1 MARYRESQCKLCR
14 TEGIKLFLKGD
25 RCYSDKCA
33 FERRGYAPGE
43 HGQTRARKKRSD
55 YGTQL
60 REKQKLKRMYG
71 LMEKQFKSFFYKA
84 ERGKGV
90 TGTNLLLF
98 LERRLDNMVY
108 RMGFAGSRSDA
119 RQLVRHGH
127 FLVNG
132 RKVTIPSYLVAMGD
146 TVAVREKSRKTVRIL
161 EAMDTVARRGVPQWI
176 ELDKDNFSALLKALP
191 SREDLTMPVEEQ
203 MVVEFYSK

>member
-1 MARYRESQCKLCR
+1 M
-14 TEGIKLFLKGD
+14 KLFIKGD

-33 FERRGYAPGE
+33 FERRAYAPGE

-55 YGTQL
+55 YGVQL
-60 REKQKLKRMYG
+60 REKQKLKRMFG
-71 LMEKQFKSFFYKA
+71 LMEKQFRSYFHKA

-90 TGTNLLLF
+90 TGTKLLLL

-108 RMGFAGSRSDA
+108 RMGFAGSRGEA

-127 FLVNG
+127 FFVNG
-132 RKVTIPSYLVAMGD
+132 KKVTIPSYLVSMGD
-146 TVAVREKSRKTVRIL
+146 TVGVRERSRKAARIL

-176 ELDKDNFSALLKALP
+176 DLDKENFSALLRELP
-191 SREDLTMPVEEQ
+191 SREDLTMPVDEQ

>member
-1 MARYRESQCKLCR
+1 L
-14 TEGIKLFLKGD
+14 KLFLKGD

-33 FERRGYAPGE
+33 IERRGYAPGE
-43 HGQTRARKKRSD
+43 HGQMRARKKKSD
-55 YGTQL
+55 YGIQL
-60 REKQKLKRMYG
+60 REKQKLKRMFR
-71 LMEKQFKSFFYKA
+71 LMEKQFHGYFFKA

-90 TGTNLLLF
+90 TGTKLLIM

-108 RMGFAGSRSDA
+108 RLGFAGSRDEA

-132 RKVTIPSYLVAMGD
+132 KKVDIPSYLTTIGD
-146 TVAVREKSRKTVRIL
+146 KIEVRVKSRNIAKIL
-161 EAMDTVARRGVPQWI
+161 EAMDTVARRGIPQWL
-176 ELDKDNFSALLKALP
+176 EMDKDNFSGLVKMMP
-191 SREDLTMPVEEQ
+191 NREELTMPIQEQ

>member
-1 MARYRESQCKLCR
+1 MARYTGSLCR
-14 TEGIKLFLKGD
+14 ICRSEGVKLFLKGD

-43 HGQTRARKKRSD
+43 HGQMRARKKKSD
-55 YGTQL
+55 YGLQL
-60 REKQKLKRMYG
+60 REKQKLKRMFG
-71 LMEKQFKSFFYKA
+71 LLEKQLHSYYFRA

-90 TGTNLLLF
+90 TGTKLLIL

-108 RMGFAGSRSDA
+108 RMGFANSRSEA

-132 RKVTIPSYLVAMGD
+132 KKVDIPSYLIKIGD
-146 TVAVREKSRKTVRIL
+146 KIEVREKSRNTAKIL
-161 EAMDTVARRGVPQWI
+161 EAMETVARRGVPQWLEI
-176 ELDKDNFSALLKALP
+176 DKDNFSGVVKVLP
-191 SREDLTMPVEEQ
+191 NREEITMPIQEQ

>member
-1 MARYRESQCKLCR
+1 MARYTESACR
-14 TEGIKLFLKGD
+14 ICRSEGIKLFLKGD

-43 HGQTRARKKRSD
+43 HGQMRVRKKKSD
-55 YGTQL
+55 YGVQL
-60 REKQKLKRMYG
+60 REKQKLKRMFG
-71 LMEKQFKSFFYKA
+71 LMEKQFRGYFVKA

-90 TGTNLLLF
+90 TGTKLLIL
-98 LERRLDNMVY
+98 LERRFDNMVY
-108 RMGFAGSRSDA
+108 RMGFANSRDEA

-132 RKVTIPSYLVAMGD
+132 KKVDIPSYLIKIGD
-146 TVAVREKSRKTVRIL
+146 KIQVREKSRNVTRIL
-161 EAMDTVARRGVPQWI
+161 EAMDTVARRGVPQWLEI
-176 ELDKDNFSALLKALP
+176 DRDTFSGVVKMMP
-191 SREDLTMPVEEQ
+191 NRDELTMPIQEQ